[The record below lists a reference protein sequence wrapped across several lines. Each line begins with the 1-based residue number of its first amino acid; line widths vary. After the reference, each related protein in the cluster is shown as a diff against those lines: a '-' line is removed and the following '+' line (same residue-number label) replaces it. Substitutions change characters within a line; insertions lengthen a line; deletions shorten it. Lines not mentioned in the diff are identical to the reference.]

1 MNCPGRINLNMIL
14 DRETAEA
21 REGLKKLFATH
32 DIERRYLALVAGEN
46 QGGTLRSL
54 HARHPSDRLRF
65 TSHTREGKTAVT
77 HVTVLARYA
86 KLATKVA
93 CELETGRTH
102 QIRVHLAELSRTPVL
117 GDPVYGQAREFEP
130 VRAIH
135 RALTHQALHA
145 SVLGFVHPLTQQRL
159 RFETPPPADF
169 LAAEAALSAASNK

>member
-1 MNCPGRINLNMIL
+1 MVVATR
-14 DRETAEA
+14 AEA
-21 REGLKKLFATH
+21 REGLQKLFAAH

-46 QGGTLRSL
+46 MGGTLRSL

-65 TSHTREGKTAVT
+65 TANTREGKMAVT
-77 HVTVLARYA
+77 HVEVVARFG

-93 CELETGRTH
+93 CQLETGRTH
-102 QIRVHLAELSRTPVL
+102 QIRVHLSDLSRTPVI
-117 GDPVYGQAREFEP
+117 GDQVYGHAREFEP

-145 SVLGFVHPLTQQRL
+145 SVLGFVHPLTQERL

-169 LAAEAALSAASNK
+169 IAAEAALEAATNK